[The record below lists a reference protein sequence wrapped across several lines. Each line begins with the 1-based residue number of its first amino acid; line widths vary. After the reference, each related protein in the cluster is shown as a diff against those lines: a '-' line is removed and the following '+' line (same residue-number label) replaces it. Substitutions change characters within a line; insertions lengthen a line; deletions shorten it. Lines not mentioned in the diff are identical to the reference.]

1 MQLTEIKNLVLQ
13 TISKIAP
20 ESNLESLKPDVR
32 FRDQFDF
39 DSVDFVNFIAQLQ
52 EVVQSKI
59 PETDY
64 PQLATLNGCIAYLGE
79 KNQMQQNKAGEPSQY
94 SRVRASGRLALL
106 RDPLYPT

>member
-1 MQLTEIKNLVLQ
+1 MQPTEIKNLVLQ

-79 KNQMQQNKAGEPSQY
+79 KKSNAAEQ
-94 SRVRASGRLALL
+94 SG
-106 RDPLYPT
+106 